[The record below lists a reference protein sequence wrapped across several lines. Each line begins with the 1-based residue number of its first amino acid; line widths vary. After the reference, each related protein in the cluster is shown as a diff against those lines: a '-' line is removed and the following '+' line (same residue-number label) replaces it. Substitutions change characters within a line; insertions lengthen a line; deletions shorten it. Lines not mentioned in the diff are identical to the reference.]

1 MILGPISKYS
11 LINAKIRSRLA
22 SLLPASTIER
32 LADTRDLSEF
42 YASLA
47 GTVYEPVLSRPEV
60 ALDPRVAERLLVE
73 QEVQWHTELLKDL
86 RDPEKALVATL
97 LEKYEIDNLKV
108 ALRVRG
114 GDRSKNDL
122 RYIIRKALP
131 HALPYQS
138 IAEARALEDTLA
150 FLVATPYLLPLRG
163 SLDECKERGTLFPAE
178 MALELDFFKRVK
190 ARVDALGRGDK
201 PIAKRLIGLEID
213 LKNIGWLI
221 RLKFYYNMPAGQLI
235 DHYIPGGY
243 RLTSDRL
250 REAFMAD
257 TMKDVLGAALE
268 KSFKQVGELLRREEE
283 LSKLYLLEIILW
295 SYLLHE
301 AKKTFSGFPF
311 TIGTVLSYLI
321 VKRTEIRNL
330 ITILNGKV
338 LKMDK
343 AEIESNLRMSF

>member
-11 LINAKIRSRLA
+11 LINAKIRARLA
-22 SLLPASTIER
+22 SLLPAPAIER
-32 LADTRDLSEF
+32 LAETRDLSEF

-47 GTVYEPVLSRPEV
+47 GTVYEQVLSRPEV
-60 ALDPRVAERLLVE
+60 ALDPRVAERILVE
-73 QEVQWHTELLKDL
+73 QEVHWHAELLKDMP
-86 RDPEKALVATL
+86 DPEKALIATL
-97 LEKYEIDNLKV
+97 IEKYEIENLKV
-108 ALRVRG
+108 ALRIRE
-114 GDRSKNDL
+114 GDRSKEDL

-138 IAEARALEDTLA
+138 IAESRALEDVLA

-163 SLDECKERGTLFPAE
+163 SLDECKQRGTLFPAE
-178 MALELDFFKRVK
+178 MALELDFYKRVK
-190 ARVDALGRGDK
+190 ARVEALGRGDK
-201 PIAKRLIGLEID
+201 PIARRLIGLEID

-221 RLKFYYNMPAGQLI
+221 RLKFYYGVPAGQLV
-235 DHYIPGGY
+235 DYNIPGGY

-250 REAFMAD
+250 RQAFMAD
-257 TMKDVLGAALE
+257 SMKEVLSIALE
-268 KSFKQVGELLRREEE
+268 KSFKAVGELMKREEE

-301 AKKTFSGFPF
+301 AKKTFGGFPF

-338 LKMDK
+338 LKMEK
-343 AEIESNLRMSF
+343 PEIESNLRIAF